1 MSEHAH
7 GHHRNYLRIYFI
19 LLGLLVVSIV
29 GPMAEIRIV
38 TLITA
43 FGVAIVKAYMVAK
56 NFMHLDVEKPIIQW
70 LLGMGLVL
78 MLILFGGLAPDVMKD
93 KGHRWEKDARF
104 HQSTDPGHHDGAA
117 GHGEKSD
124 HGTSGSG
131 H

>member
-1 MSEHAH
+1 MSAHAE
-7 GHHRNYLRIYFI
+7 GHHRNYFKIYFI

-29 GPMAEIRIV
+29 GPLLEIRIV

-43 FGVAIVKAYMVAK
+43 FGVAIVKAYLVAK

-70 LLGMGLVL
+70 LLGVGLVL

-104 HQSTDPGHHDGAA
+104 HKASAPAHHGAA
-117 GHGEKSD
+117 GD
-124 HGTSGSG
+124 HGTGGSG